1 MQRKDNKKLYAL
13 KYMSKK
19 KCYSQGALRNVLKEL
34 QIMKKLENNFLVNLW
49 YAFQDEED
57 MFMVLDLMLG
67 GDIRFHLNEGKRF
80 SEQQI
85 TLFVAEIAIALDYLQ
100 SQRIIHR

>member
-1 MQRKDNKKLYAL
+1 
-13 KYMSKK
+13 MSKK

-80 SEQQI
+80 TEQQV